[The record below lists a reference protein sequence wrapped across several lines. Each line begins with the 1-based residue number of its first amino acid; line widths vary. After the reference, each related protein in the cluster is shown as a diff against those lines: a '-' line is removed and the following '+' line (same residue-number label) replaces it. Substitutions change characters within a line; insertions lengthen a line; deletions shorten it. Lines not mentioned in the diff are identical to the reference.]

1 VAAGQVINRLQFT
14 WTAIPARNAAESARA
29 FAILFYITVAHW
41 MMIAVLE
48 ISIFTLYP
56 KPEESDEYVPIDDYP
71 KPEGLLLVIIK
82 FYNLLKWAYFIVI
95 IFIVFSLRKSV
106 RAKFG
111 IPGSSFEDC
120 CCAFWCN
127 CLVVGQ
133 MLRHTTDY
141 EVYPSQ
147 LCSSTGLSSKV
158 GPMLV

>member
-1 VAAGQVINRLQFT
+1 MAAGQVINRLQFT
-14 WTAIPARNAAESARA
+14 WTAVPARNTAESARA

-41 MMIAVLE
+41 IMVALLE
-48 ISIFTLYP
+48 VFGFALFP
-56 KPEESDEYVPIDDYP
+56 QPDESDGYVPMDEYP
-71 KPEGLLLVIIK
+71 EPEGLRLVIINI
-82 FYNLLKWAYFIVI
+82 YSVLKWAYFIIVI
-95 IFIVFSLRKSV
+95 VIVFSLRKSV

-120 CCAFWCN
+120 CCAFWCH

>member
-14 WTAIPARNAAESARA
+14 WSAIPARNAGESARA
-29 FAILFYITVAHW
+29 FAILLYITIAHW
-41 MMIAVLE
+41 TLFVMLE
-48 ISIFTLYP
+48 ISVFALYP
-56 KPEESDEYVPIDDYP
+56 KPPSDVYVPIDELP
-71 KPEGLLLVIIK
+71 KPEGLLLAIIHI
-82 FYNLLKWAYFIVI
+82 YTVLKWAYFII
-95 IFIVFSLRKSV
+95 IAVIVFSLRKSV

-141 EVYPSQ
+141 DVYPSQ
-147 LCSSTGLSSKV
+147 LCSSTGLSSRV
-158 GPMLV
+158 SPMIV